1 MAHKGEE
8 GGGGGSETNVKAVEK
23 LTEIPSKNVKKTLLL
38 SKPWS
43 SWFVLSYPI
52 NKTVYNM
59 PGEKVEMWSQA
70 DRQ

>member
-1 MAHKGEE
+1 
-8 GGGGGSETNVKAVEK
+8 VKAVEK

-38 SKPWS
+38 SKPWR

-52 NKTVYNM
+52 NKTVYYM
-59 PGEKVEMWSQA
+59 PGGKAEMWGPA